1 MNVFIFT
8 LGTRGDVQPYVALG
22 QGLLAA
28 GHRVEVCT
36 DSRFRSLITQH
47 GLLAADFNG
56 LFTELTNSSTG
67 REVMENAGTM
77 WQLLRG
83 LPKLLKLSEQ
93 MQRAVM
99 DDHRPFS
106 VSEPGNTLLT
116 IIPGSILMMPLCLQ
130 SRRKCWPAQLS
141 TNNHSFY
148 ELRLKPTLAG
158 TPNDLVASAIRP
170 ALLIAKRAWI
180 LAPASALCD
189 LLKLTWGFTGFM
201 RSDAHLSIILI
212 ATDDRPASDWVTDLN
227 KAWQD
232 VSSDVDSGERL
243 SLLRGFNSR
252 NTLAVTT
259 ARVVASSRSSP
270 LLNAA
275 CERGGLLLL
284 VDQNGTGI
292 TVQHV
297 SAQLPTP
304 GESEIELRWSFG
316 DPQRTVTRLLSEVRA
331 LESAS
336 ATPELA
342 TTFLSRLDGTP
353 PLPADWVE
361 RFKIEDQ
368 TTLRLFDHQ
377 KAAIDAWEKRN
388 RRGIFQM
395 CTGAGKT
402 IAALAAVRRFEQE
415 RRDEKKSFPPVIVTV
430 PTRILADQWVK
441 EIQKLGFTS
450 ILKGYNSSGN
460 WLDVL
465 EPWVADPSAEQ
476 PRFVVSTYRTFSD
489 ARFRQRLV
497 AAGESG
503 ARALWIADEMH
514 NLASPRLGATMTE
527 VAKLCSYRIGLSATP
542 EIEGDFATTERLL
555 NYFGLVCA
563 SYELRNGIEDGVL
576 CPYRYFP
583 RPSYLSANVG
593 EKYLT
598 LLRQIEDSPSN
609 SSSLLDLYRQSRE
622 LVRTS
627 GVQISAFK
635 ELLPV
640 LKSGPRPLSH
650 TLVYCPPGYGS
661 YGGDQSD
668 EIDTDESERRLLEEV
683 VAYLRGE
690 GITVSSIL
698 GDTPAAQRELRL
710 EKFKSGELQVICAI
724 GCLDEGVD
732 VPAIERAVVLY
743 SVDRLKQ
750 FVQRRGRILRIPRGV
765 KNKIAEIYDIVVLPH
780 GSSLPASQAAELLT
794 KEMRRYT
801 EFARLSI
808 NRDAAQKEIDQAL
821 SVATAFQPK

>member
-1 MNVFIFT
+1 VRTKVAPATTRDNQCFFRKTRPSTQKAIRKHLAHNYSGGHLHDSTVFAIKTQT
-8 LGTRGDVQPYVALG
+8 LA
-22 QGLLAA
+22 
-28 GHRVEVCT
+28 
-36 DSRFRSLITQH
+36 
-47 GLLAADFNG
+47 
-56 LFTELTNSSTG
+56 
-67 REVMENAGTM
+67 
-77 WQLLRG
+77 
-83 LPKLLKLSEQ
+83 
-93 MQRAVM
+93 
-99 DDHRPFS
+99 
-106 VSEPGNTLLT
+106 
-116 IIPGSILMMPLCLQ
+116 
-130 SRRKCWPAQLS
+130 AQLS
-141 TNNHSFY
+141 TTQHTFY
-148 ELRLKPTLAG
+148 ELRLKPTTAG
-158 TPNDLVASAIRP
+158 TPNDLVANAIRP
-170 ALLIAKRAWI
+170 ALLVARRAWI
-180 LAPASALCD
+180 LAPAAALYD
-189 LLKLTWGFTGFM
+189 LLKLTWGFAGFM
-201 RSDAHLSIILI
+201 RSDVSLNVILI
-212 ATDDRPASDWVTDLN
+212 ATDDRPAADWVAELSKT
-227 KAWQD
+227 WQE
-232 VSSDVDSGERL
+232 VSGDAELCERL
-243 SLLRGFNSR
+243 SLLRGFRAINA
-252 NTLAVTT
+252 LKVAT
-259 ARVVASSRSSP
+259 ARVVPSSKSSP

-284 VDQNGTGI
+284 TDSNGTGI
-292 TVQHV
+292 TIQHV
-297 SAQLPTP
+297 NSQLPTA

-316 DPQRTVTRLLSEVRA
+316 DPQRNVARLLAEVRT
-331 LESAS
+331 LESAT
-336 ATPELA
+336 AAPELA
-342 TTFLSRLDGTP
+342 TQFVSQIDRATL
-353 PLPADWVE
+353 LPANWVE
-361 RFKIEDQ
+361 RFKTEDQ
-368 TTLRLFDHQ
+368 TTLRLFEHQ
-377 KAAIDAWEKRN
+377 KTAIDAWEKRN

-402 IAALAAVRRFEQE
+402 IASLAAVRRFEQE
-415 RRDEKKSFPPVIVTV
+415 RRAEKKPLPPVIVTV

-450 ILKGYNSSGN
+450 ILKGYNSSSN

-465 EPWVADPSAEQ
+465 EPWLADPTADQ

-489 ARFRQRLV
+489 SRFKQRLV
-497 AAGESG
+497 AAAESG

-527 VAKLCSYRIGLSATP
+527 VAKLCSYRLGLSATP

-563 SYELRNGIEDGVL
+563 SYELKNGIEDGVL
-576 CPYRYFP
+576 CPYRYYP
-583 RPSYLSANVG
+583 RPSYLSATVG

-598 LLRQIEDSPSN
+598 LLRQIEDSPGN

-627 GVQISAFK
+627 GVQINAFK

-640 LKSGPRPLSH
+640 LTSGQRPLSH

-698 GDTPAAQRELRL
+698 GDTPATQRELRL
-710 EKFKSGELQVICAI
+710 EKFKSGELQVLCAI

-780 GSSLPASQAAELLT
+780 GSSLPASQAAELLN
-794 KEMRRYT
+794 KEMRRYS

-808 NRDAAQKEIDQAL
+808 NREAAQKEIDQAL
-821 SVATAFQPK
+821 SVATAFQPQ

>member
-1 MNVFIFT
+1 M
-8 LGTRGDVQPYVALG
+8 
-22 QGLLAA
+22 A
-28 GHRVEVCT
+28 G
-36 DSRFRSLITQH
+36 
-47 GLLAADFNG
+47 
-56 LFTELTNSSTG
+56 
-67 REVMENAGTM
+67 M
-77 WQLLRG
+77 
-83 LPKLLKLSEQ
+83 
-93 MQRAVM
+93 
-99 DDHRPFS
+99 
-106 VSEPGNTLLT
+106 
-116 IIPGSILMMPLCLQ
+116 
-130 SRRKCWPAQLS
+130 
-141 TNNHSFY
+141 
-148 ELRLKPTLAG
+148 
-158 TPNDLVASAIRP
+158 PNDLVANAIHP
-170 ALLIAKRAWI
+170 ALHVAKRAWI
-180 LAPASALCD
+180 LAPASGLRD
-189 LLKLTWGFTGFM
+189 VLKLTWGFGGFM
-201 RSDAHLSIILI
+201 RADVRLGVILI
-212 ATDDRPASDWVTDLN
+212 ATDSRSPAEWMAELA
-227 KAWQD
+227 KAWAE
-232 VSSDVDSGERL
+232 VSADNEARERL
-243 SLLRGFNSR
+243 ALLRGFQMRS
-252 NTLAVTT
+252 TLAVAT
-259 ARVVASSRSSP
+259 ARVVPSSKNSP

-284 VDQNGTGI
+284 VDVNGTGV

-297 SAQLPTP
+297 GGQLATA

-316 DPQRTVTRLLSEVRA
+316 DPQRNVSRLLAEVRL
-331 LESAS
+331 LEA
-336 ATPELA
+336 ATAAPELGA
-342 TTFLSRLDGTP
+342 DFVSRLDQIP
-353 PLPADWVE
+353 PLPAQWVE
-361 RFKIEDQ
+361 RFKIEEEA
-368 TTLRLFDHQ
+368 TLRLFDHQ
-377 KAAIDAWEKRN
+377 KNAIDAWEKRQ

-402 IAALAAVRRFEQE
+402 IASLAAVRRFEQE
-415 RRDEKKSFPPVIVTV
+415 RRTEKKAFPPVLVTV
-430 PTRILADQWVK
+430 PTRILADQWVR
-441 EIQKLGFTS
+441 EIQKIGFTS
-450 ILKGYNSSGN
+450 ILKGYNSSSN

-465 EPWVADPSAEQ
+465 EPWIADTSAEQ

-514 NLASPRLGATMTE
+514 NLASPRLGAAMTD
-527 VAKLCSYRIGLSATP
+527 VAKLCLYRMGLSATP

-555 NYFGLVCA
+555 KYFGLVCA
-563 SYELRNGIEDGVL
+563 SYELKDGIADGVL
-576 CPYRYFP
+576 CPYRYYP
-583 RPSYLSANVG
+583 RPSYLSANMG

-598 LLRQIEDSPSN
+598 LLRQIEDTPNN
-609 SSSLLDLYRQSRE
+609 SASLLDLYRQSRE

-627 GVQISAFK
+627 GVQIAAFK
-635 ELLPV
+635 ELLPL
-640 LKSGPRPLSH
+640 LKSGDRPLSH

-668 EIDTDESERRLLEEV
+668 EIDTDESERRLLEDI
-683 VAYLRGE
+683 VAYLRDE
-690 GITVSSIL
+690 GISVSSIL

-710 EKFKSGELQVICAI
+710 EKFRSGELQVLCAI

-808 NRDAAQKEIDQAL
+808 NRDDARKEIEQAL